1 VAVNVPSY
9 DKDSFSFGP
18 GVLRVFHLT
27 GGTNGTAPDVTEAT
41 DLVDVGGV
49 RSGGTFDVSR
59 TRLDVFQGSPRAL
72 ATTFVTEET
81 ASLTVNGIEWDMTNL
96 SHALGA
102 GTILVEGAGG
112 GVSGISTSLR
122 FGGDLNAKDMAVS
135 LTHVMPAGSTVTV
148 KLWKAQSASDF
159 SVTFGDDLH
168 EIPYTF
174 NAAIVT
180 GGWDN
185 TTLATNERMFSI
197 VLWS

>member
-1 VAVNVPSY
+1 MAVNVPSY

-18 GVLRVFHLT
+18 GVLRILALT
-27 GGTNGTAPDVTEAT
+27 SGLVSSAVVEGN
-41 DLVDVGGV
+41 LVDVGGV

-59 TRLDVFQGSPRAL
+59 TRLDVFQGSPRAI

-102 GTILVEGAGG
+102 GTVTVDGTAGT
-112 GVSGISTSLR
+112 GISTSLR

-174 NAAIVT
+174 NASIVT
-180 GGWDN
+180 GGWDD
-185 TTLATNERMFSI
+185 TTLTTSERLFAV
-197 VLWS
+197 VLQQG